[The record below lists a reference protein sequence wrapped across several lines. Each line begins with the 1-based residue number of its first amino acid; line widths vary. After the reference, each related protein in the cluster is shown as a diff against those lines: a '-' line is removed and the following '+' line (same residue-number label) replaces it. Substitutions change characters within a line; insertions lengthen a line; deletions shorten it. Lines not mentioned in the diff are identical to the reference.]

1 MLSFVCRVGRVHVAL
16 IFCAL
21 VLSSPS
27 LTHAQDA
34 TPATGSNAPPPS
46 LAELTGQFVD
56 IQTTNKYLT
65 HVKVTEIEAGKVE
78 NSLKAMKVSGV
89 RARLRGNKIV
99 EIFRE
104 GQPMDLTY
112 DRKRGL
118 VHDPEKRA
126 ARLAYIEKVNDRL
139 SSTGHH
145 LWEVLTHDQQLEFL
159 RKQEKFIGKIRAA
172 MPSVRWRLVET
183 NYFFFLTDL
192 TPTEVNGYIRYLD
205 AMYEELCKAFGIP
218 PGKNIW
224 CGKCMVVAFRDKA
237 TYLHFES
244 AVMKYNNAENTQ
256 GLCHQEMDGS
266 VLFAGYKGTNNFFG
280 QVLVHE
286 TSHGFVHRYLSSA
299 RAPSWLNEG
308 MADWLAHQIVKGK
321 KIPNRQRNSAAKMK
335 LQGGWGDILTAERI
349 RSEHYG
355 VSSVLVDILL
365 KRDRD
370 GQFKKYFD
378 GIKEGR
384 DPEMCLKE
392 YFKLNYKDLE
402 ILYAQRIANWN

>member
-1 MLSFVCRVGRVHVAL
+1 MLSFVCRVHVVL
-16 IFCAL
+16 IFGAL
-21 VLSSPS
+21 LFGAPNFASAQDETPSADSTKQTPS
-27 LTHAQDA
+27 LE
-34 TPATGSNAPPPS
+34 
-46 LAELTGQFVD
+46 ELPGQFVD
-56 IQTTNKYLT
+56 IQMTNKYLSQ
-65 HVKVTEIEAGKVE
+65 VKVAEVEAGKVE
-78 NSLKAMKVSGV
+78 NSIKAMKISGV

-99 EIFRE
+99 EIFQQ

-126 ARLAYIEKVNDRL
+126 NRLAYIEKINDRL

-145 LWEVLTHDQQLEFL
+145 LWEPLTHEQQLEFL

-172 MPSVRWRLVET
+172 LPSVRWRLVET

-244 AVMKYNNAENTQ
+244 SVMKYNKAENTQ

-321 KIPNRQRNSAAKMK
+321 KIPNRQRASAAKMK

-349 RSEHYG
+349 SSDQYG

-365 KRDRD
+365 QRDRD

-384 DPEMCLKE
+384 DPEMCLRE
-392 YFKLNYKDLE
+392 YFKLSYKDLE
-402 ILYAQRIANWN
+402 ILYAQRIATWN